1 MTKRARFWLI
11 LPTALLAG
19 ALTLSS
25 CSALPPLEGRVAST
39 AMTNT
44 DETRLGKA
52 ILPLTAAHPG
62 LVGVHSLP
70 DGRDAFAARAVLAQA
85 ADRSL
90 DVQYYIWRN
99 DTTGMLMFDALRKAA
114 DRGVRVRLLLDDNN
128 TSGLDNILAVLDAHP
143 LIEVRLFNPNG
154 LRSMR
159 MAGMVADFWRLNR
172 RMHNKSFTAD
182 NKVTIIGGRNI
193 GDEYFGA
200 AGDISFA
207 DLDVIA
213 AGPVVKAVSDDF
225 DVYWNCP
232 SAYPLA
238 LMAPDADTSPVAA
251 AAADP
256 RAQAYLETVRQSAF
270 LGQLVGGTLPLEWAH
285 ARFLSDDPAKVL
297 DKSTPDENIAA
308 RLKVLFGQPERNLD
322 LVSPYFVP
330 GKEGAAAVIALAQK
344 GAKIRVL
351 TNSLE
356 ATDVAA
362 VHAGYAKWRK
372 PLLKAG
378 VTLYELRRES
388 TDEPSRAKKRS
399 GSGSGLGFGS
409 SDASL
414 HAKTFG
420 VDGNRIFI
428 GSFNFDQRSIHLNT
442 EMGMVIDSVELASR
456 LEQTLDRTLPTR
468 AYEVL
473 LDEKGEVYWLERRDG
488 KVIRYDV
495 EPGTTWLK
503 RAAVNG
509 LSWLPIDWLL

>member
-1 MTKRARFWLI
+1 MKKRAKLWLL

-25 CSALPPLEGRVAST
+25 CSTLPPLEGRVAST
-39 AMTNT
+39 ALT
-44 DETRLGKA
+44 DTDNTRLGKA
-52 ILPLTAAHPG
+52 LLPLTTAHPG
-62 LVGVHSLP
+62 LVGIHSLP

-90 DVQYYIWRN
+90 DVQYYIWRH
-99 DTTGMLMFDALRKAA
+99 DTTGMLMFNALRKAA

-128 TSGLDNILAVLDAHP
+128 TGGLDAILSELDAHP
-143 LIEVRLFNPNG
+143 QIEVRLFNPNG
-154 LRSMR
+154 IRSMR
-159 MAGMVADFWRLNR
+159 PLGMVADFWRMNR

-182 NKVTIIGGRNI
+182 NKATIIGGRNV

-213 AGPVVKAVSDDF
+213 TGPVVKEVSDDF
-225 DVYWNCP
+225 DLYWNCP

-238 LMAPDADTSPVAA
+238 LMVKEAKAPPPATVDAETK
-251 AAADP
+251 
-256 RAQAYLETVRQSAF
+256 AYLDAIGQSAF
-270 LGQLVGGTLPLEWAH
+270 LNKVMSGTLPLEWAH

-297 DKSTPDENIAA
+297 DQSSPDENIAA
-308 RLKVLFGQPERNLD
+308 RLAVLFGQPERNLD

-330 GKEGAAAVIALAQK
+330 GKDGAAAMVEMAKK

-372 PLLKAG
+372 PLLEAG
-378 VTLYELRRES
+378 VALYELRRAS
-388 TDEPSRAKKRS
+388 TDEPSRKKKRS
-399 GSGSGLGFGS
+399 GAGFGS

-420 VDGNRIFI
+420 VDGNRIFV

-442 EMGMVIDSVELASR
+442 EMGMVIDSVELADR
-456 LEQTLDRTLPTR
+456 LSKTLDETLPMR

-473 LDEKGEVYWLERRDG
+473 LDEKGNVYWLEGRDG
-488 KVIRYDV
+488 KIIRHDV
-495 EPGTTWLK
+495 EPGTSWWK
-503 RAAVNG
+503 RAAVHG
-509 LSWLPIDWLL
+509 LGWLPIDWLL